1 MKNSEYRCIFGR
13 KGRLFLQLQKK
24 TKQELMP
31 SDSVASDFPSPIKER
46 HEK

>member
-1 MKNSEYRCIFGR
+1 MYILKKREII
-13 KGRLFLQLQKK
+13 LTIAKK